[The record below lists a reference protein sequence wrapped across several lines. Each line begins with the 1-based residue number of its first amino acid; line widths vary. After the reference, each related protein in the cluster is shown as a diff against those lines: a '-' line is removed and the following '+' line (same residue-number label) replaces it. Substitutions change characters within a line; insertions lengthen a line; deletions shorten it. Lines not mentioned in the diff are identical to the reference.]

1 MAQTSLLTLIIPRT
15 CRLELLPAIS
25 SALNR
30 AGAHTLASSS
40 PPPPVPKKI
49 PYEAS
54 AHGLTWQDPYHWMK
68 NTNDPDFIN
77 YLNHENSYA
86 QAFMS
91 DTQTLQRTLF
101 SEMKNRMPS
110 NISTP
115 PERWGPW
122 LYYQYIP
129 EGKEYPLL
137 CRRLETEKSGWLQT
151 VFHNVRGG
159 FGKEEI
165 LLDWNEI
172 AEKYGYVHVGTCRVS
187 PDHNFLAYTIDT
199 SGDEQFMLQIK
210 DLRNQCIVPRLP
222 VDGVVSLAWAQDSR
236 TLFYTISDENQRPH
250 RQILFCLTILLGEG
264 DSGFCVD
271 ITSTKDGNENEEC
284 SSGDY
289 YLARCRAEKLYSANW
304 QNIILPGEDISLQD
318 MDIFDGHL
326 VLFVSKKGVP
336 MLCSINLSINFEC
349 KYQMEIENLNPWFFP
364 LPSSSCSIV
373 PGSNHDFMSSVYR
386 AVLSSPVM
394 PDMIVDYDMSR
405 QTFSIIQQEELR
417 GTSDGAGLNSAACEL
432 ETNEVIDTQNCEDNN
447 YQNSGLQGWK
457 VLSRL
462 YSCERKEVV
471 SHDGVKI
478 PLTIL
483 YSRKAW
489 LRDQSSGLLQA
500 YGAYG
505 EVLDK
510 GWCTDRLSLLDRGWV
525 VAFADVRGGGGGDSS
540 WHKFGSG
547 LYKRNSI
554 HDLTSCGKYLVN
566 EGYVC
571 KDKLCAIGY
580 SAGCL
585 LVGAA
590 INMYPKLFCAAILKV
605 PFLDICNTMLDPSL
619 PLTKLDY
626 EEFGNPQIQSQFE
639 YIRSYSPYDN
649 IPSVWE
655 AAKWVAKV
663 RDRMCSACSHS
674 VILKTNT
681 TGGHFGEVIEE
692 NWMKRWISHSTKF
705 GFKESESVDVNVKEK
720 PAKLELNSSFGE
732 AKACA
737 KFWVIVFATAA
748 LMLSMRF
755 LLGKLQKLMKNAH
768 WSSIGTK
775 IIYLRN
781 CHQSR
786 GGKQNWN
793 RRSFLRPFQREAV
806 FNGVLL
812 LHMFCLNGMGM
823 IRK

>member
-1 MAQTSLLTLIIPRT
+1 MAQTSLRT

-25 SALNR
+25 SALYR

-77 YLNHENSYA
+77 HLNHENSYA
-86 QAFMS
+86 QASMS

-110 NISTP
+110 KISTP

-222 VDGVVSLAWAQDSR
+222 VDGVVSLAVLCTKLGSDS
-236 TLFYTISDENQRPH
+236 TDDAPIFT
-250 RQILFCLTILLGEG
+250 EG

-271 ITSTKDGNENEEC
+271 ITSTKDGKFITVNSNSRASSEEDATNPLGGLRRVHKRVPGVQYFLEHHYGFFYILTNYPLSENEEC

-336 MLCSINLSINFEC
+336 MLCSIDLSINFEC

-405 QTFSIIQQEELR
+405 QTFSIVQQEELR

-432 ETNEVIDTQNCEDNN
+432 ETNEVIDTRNCEDNN

-489 LRDQSSGLLQA
+489 LRDQSPGLLQA

-510 GWCTDRLSLLDRGWV
+510 GWCTDRLCLLDRGWV

-649 IPSVWE
+649 IPSGV
-655 AAKWVAKV
+655 
-663 RDRMCSACSHS
+663 CHPS
-674 VILKTNT
+674 VLVTASFHDARQNHILCFLLFINTWTFILKTNT
-681 TGGHFGEVIEE
+681 TGGHFGEGGRYSQCEE
-692 NWMKRWISHSTKF
+692 
-705 GFKESESVDVNVKEK
+705 
-720 PAKLELNSSFGE
+720 
-732 AKACA
+732 
-737 KFWVIVFATAA
+737 TAYDYA
-748 LMLSMRF
+748 F
-755 LLGKLQKLMKNAH
+755 LMK
-768 WSSIGTK
+768 ICGD
-775 IIYLRN
+775 
-781 CHQSR
+781 
-786 GGKQNWN
+786 
-793 RRSFLRPFQREAV
+793 
-806 FNGVLL
+806 
-812 LHMFCLNGMGM
+812 
-823 IRK
+823 

>member
-1 MAQTSLLTLIIPRT
+1 
-15 CRLELLPAIS
+15 
-25 SALNR
+25 

-77 YLNHENSYA
+77 HLNHENSYA
-86 QAFMS
+86 QASMS

-110 NISTP
+110 KISTP

-210 DLRNQCIVPRLP
+210 DLRNQCIVPRVLCTKL
-222 VDGVVSLAWAQDSR
+222 GSDS
-236 TLFYTISDENQRPH
+236 TDDAPIFT
-250 RQILFCLTILLGEG
+250 EG

-271 ITSTKDGNENEEC
+271 ITSTKDGKFITVNSNSRASSEEGLCDRCDQSISENEEC

-336 MLCSINLSINFEC
+336 MLCSIDLSINFEC

-386 AVLSSPVM
+386 AVLSSPV
-394 PDMIVDYDMSR
+394 V
-405 QTFSIIQQEELR
+405 
-417 GTSDGAGLNSAACEL
+417 
-432 ETNEVIDTQNCEDNN
+432 
-447 YQNSGLQGWK
+447 
-457 VLSRL
+457 
-462 YSCERKEVV
+462 
-471 SHDGVKI
+471 
-478 PLTIL
+478 
-483 YSRKAW
+483 
-489 LRDQSSGLLQA
+489 
-500 YGAYG
+500 
-505 EVLDK
+505 
-510 GWCTDRLSLLDRGWV
+510 
-525 VAFADVRGGGGGDSS
+525 
-540 WHKFGSG
+540 
-547 LYKRNSI
+547 
-554 HDLTSCGKYLVN
+554 
-566 EGYVC
+566 
-571 KDKLCAIGY
+571 
-580 SAGCL
+580 
-585 LVGAA
+585 
-590 INMYPKLFCAAILKV
+590 
-605 PFLDICNTMLDPSL
+605 
-619 PLTKLDY
+619 
-626 EEFGNPQIQSQFE
+626 
-639 YIRSYSPYDN
+639 
-649 IPSVWE
+649 
-655 AAKWVAKV
+655 
-663 RDRMCSACSHS
+663 
-674 VILKTNT
+674 
-681 TGGHFGEVIEE
+681 
-692 NWMKRWISHSTKF
+692 
-705 GFKESESVDVNVKEK
+705 
-720 PAKLELNSSFGE
+720 
-732 AKACA
+732 
-737 KFWVIVFATAA
+737 
-748 LMLSMRF
+748 
-755 LLGKLQKLMKNAH
+755 
-768 WSSIGTK
+768 
-775 IIYLRN
+775 
-781 CHQSR
+781 
-786 GGKQNWN
+786 
-793 RRSFLRPFQREAV
+793 
-806 FNGVLL
+806 
-812 LHMFCLNGMGM
+812 
-823 IRK
+823 

>member
-1 MAQTSLLTLIIPRT
+1 MAQTSLRT

-25 SALNR
+25 SALYR

-77 YLNHENSYA
+77 HLNHENSYA
-86 QAFMS
+86 QASMS

-110 NISTP
+110 KISTP

-222 VDGVVSLAWAQDSR
+222 VDGVVSLAVLCTKLGSDS
-236 TLFYTISDENQRPH
+236 TDDAPIFT
-250 RQILFCLTILLGEG
+250 EG

-271 ITSTKDGNENEEC
+271 ITSTKDGKFITVNSNSRASSEEDATNPLGGLRRVHKRVPGVQYFLEHHYGFFYILTNYPLSENEEC

-336 MLCSINLSINFEC
+336 MLCSIDLSINFEC

-405 QTFSIIQQEELR
+405 QTFSIVQQEELR

-432 ETNEVIDTQNCEDNN
+432 ETNEVIDTRNCEDNN

-489 LRDQSSGLLQA
+489 LRDQSPGLLQA

-510 GWCTDRLSLLDRGWV
+510 GWCTDRLCLLDRGWV

-649 IPSVWE
+649 IPSV
-655 AAKWVAKV
+655 
-663 RDRMCSACSHS
+663 
-674 VILKTNT
+674 ILKTNT
-681 TGGHFGEVIEE
+681 TGGHFGEGGRYSQCEE
-692 NWMKRWISHSTKF
+692 
-705 GFKESESVDVNVKEK
+705 
-720 PAKLELNSSFGE
+720 
-732 AKACA
+732 
-737 KFWVIVFATAA
+737 TAYDYA
-748 LMLSMRF
+748 F
-755 LLGKLQKLMKNAH
+755 LMK
-768 WSSIGTK
+768 ICGD
-775 IIYLRN
+775 
-781 CHQSR
+781 
-786 GGKQNWN
+786 
-793 RRSFLRPFQREAV
+793 
-806 FNGVLL
+806 
-812 LHMFCLNGMGM
+812 
-823 IRK
+823 

>member
-1 MAQTSLLTLIIPRT
+1 MAQTSLRT

-25 SALNR
+25 SALYR

-77 YLNHENSYA
+77 HLNHENSYA
-86 QAFMS
+86 QASMS

-110 NISTP
+110 KISTP

-210 DLRNQCIVPRLP
+210 DLRNQCIVPRVLCTKL
-222 VDGVVSLAWAQDSR
+222 GSDS
-236 TLFYTISDENQRPH
+236 TDDAPIFT
-250 RQILFCLTILLGEG
+250 EG

-271 ITSTKDGNENEEC
+271 ITSTKDGKFITVNSNSRASSEEDATNPLGGLRRVHKRVPGVQYFLEHHYGFFYILTNYPLSENEEC

-336 MLCSINLSINFEC
+336 MLCSIDLSINFEC

-405 QTFSIIQQEELR
+405 QTFSIVQQEELR

-432 ETNEVIDTQNCEDNN
+432 ETNEVIDTRNCEDNN

-489 LRDQSSGLLQA
+489 LRDQSPGLLQA

-510 GWCTDRLSLLDRGWV
+510 GWCTDRLCLLDRGWV

-649 IPSVWE
+649 IPSV
-655 AAKWVAKV
+655 
-663 RDRMCSACSHS
+663 
-674 VILKTNT
+674 ILKTNT
-681 TGGHFGEVIEE
+681 TGGHFGEGGRYSQCEE
-692 NWMKRWISHSTKF
+692 
-705 GFKESESVDVNVKEK
+705 
-720 PAKLELNSSFGE
+720 
-732 AKACA
+732 
-737 KFWVIVFATAA
+737 TAYDYA
-748 LMLSMRF
+748 F
-755 LLGKLQKLMKNAH
+755 LMK
-768 WSSIGTK
+768 ICGD
-775 IIYLRN
+775 
-781 CHQSR
+781 
-786 GGKQNWN
+786 
-793 RRSFLRPFQREAV
+793 
-806 FNGVLL
+806 
-812 LHMFCLNGMGM
+812 
-823 IRK
+823 

>member
-222 VDGVVSLAWAQDSR
+222 VDGVVSLAVLCTKLGSDS
-236 TLFYTISDENQRPH
+236 TDDAPIFT
-250 RQILFCLTILLGEG
+250 EG

-271 ITSTKDGNENEEC
+271 ITSTKDGKFITVNSNSRASSEEDATNPLGGLRRVHKRVPGVQYFLEHHYGFFYILTNYPFSENEEC

-649 IPSVWE
+649 IPSV
-655 AAKWVAKV
+655 
-663 RDRMCSACSHS
+663 
-674 VILKTNT
+674 ILKTNT
-681 TGGHFGEVIEE
+681 TGGHFGEGGRYSQCEE
-692 NWMKRWISHSTKF
+692 
-705 GFKESESVDVNVKEK
+705 
-720 PAKLELNSSFGE
+720 
-732 AKACA
+732 
-737 KFWVIVFATAA
+737 TAYDYA
-748 LMLSMRF
+748 F
-755 LLGKLQKLMKNAH
+755 LMK
-768 WSSIGTK
+768 ICGD
-775 IIYLRN
+775 
-781 CHQSR
+781 
-786 GGKQNWN
+786 
-793 RRSFLRPFQREAV
+793 
-806 FNGVLL
+806 
-812 LHMFCLNGMGM
+812 
-823 IRK
+823 